1 VSNND
6 ETAQTAETAEN
17 PAISEDSENLANLLE
32 EARRKAAENWDL
44 FLRTRADTDNIR
56 RRATIDVE
64 NAHKYA
70 VGELARELLAVV
82 DSLDHGLAAVDASSN
97 TLREGMELTYKLL
110 LDILT
115 KFSILPIN
123 PLNEPFDPM
132 KHEAL
137 TAQVNNDVAPNT
149 VLIVVQKG
157 FTLQDRLLRPARVIV
172 SKGERDQPTDT
183 LTEIF
188 QDRDRNSRMRLPGDG
203 T

>member
-1 VSNND
+1 MSSHD
-6 ETAQTAETAEN
+6 E
-17 PAISEDSENLANLLE
+17 SVLSENTKKDESELSEHTEKAERGNTSSTETPENLSDLLE

-64 NAHKYA
+64 NAHKYG
-70 VGELARELLAVV
+70 VEKLARELLAVV
-82 DSLDHGLAAVDASSN
+82 DSLDHGLAAADAGGH
-97 TLREGMELTYKLL
+97 TLKEGMELTYKLL
-110 LDILT
+110 LDTLT
-115 KFSILPIN
+115 KFGILAIN
-123 PLNEPFDPM
+123 PVNEPFDPM

-137 TAQVNNDVAPNT
+137 TAQIKNDVEPNT

-172 SKGERDQPTDT
+172 SKLEV
-183 LTEIF
+183 
-188 QDRDRNSRMRLPGDG
+188 SG